1 MKNHITLKQKIVEI
15 LAYVLMWASIVIGI
29 IWSAK
34 LPKEVA
40 THFDAA
46 GNADGYGSPY
56 SFLFLPIIMLIC
68 CGISS
73 LVLHFMPP
81 DLWSMPVKVKP
92 EHAVRVYRDVV
103 WMMVGMEFCFGVF
116 TLYST
121 ITSLCRRWM
130 ACLQQHLYLWQ
141 FYLELLYGVLSRV
154 CGITGSV

>member
-56 SFLFLPIIMLIC
+56 SFLFLPIIMLIS

-116 TLYST
+116 TLYSHDNR
-121 ITSLCRRWM
+121 LYAEDGWH
-130 ACLQQHLYLWQ
+130 ACSNVYIPGSFIWN
-141 FYLELLYGVLSRV
+141 YYMVYCRV
-154 CGITGSV
+154 CAA

>member
-1 MKNHITLKQKIVEI
+1 MKSYITKKHIIVEI
-15 LAYVLMWASIVIGI
+15 ISYVLMWASIVTGI

-56 SFLFLPIIMLIC
+56 SFLFLPIIMLIT
-68 CGISS
+68 CGICS
-73 LVLHFMPP
+73 LILHFLPP
-81 DLWSMPVKVKP
+81 AQWNMPVKVKP

-121 ITSLCRRWM
+121 ITSYMQKMNGMLAATFIFM
-130 ACLQQHLYLWQ
+130 A
-141 FYLELLYGVLSRV
+141 VLF
-154 CGITGSV
+154 GIIIWCIVACVRHNR

>member
-56 SFLFLPIIMLIC
+56 SFLFL
-68 CGISS
+68 
-73 LVLHFMPP
+73 HFMPP

-121 ITSLCRRWM
+121 ITSYMQKMDGMLAATFIFLAVLFGIIIWCIV
-130 ACLQQHLYLWQ
+130 ACVRHN
-141 FYLELLYGVLSRV
+141 R
-154 CGITGSV
+154 

>member
-56 SFLFLPIIMLIC
+56 SFLFLPIIMLIS
-68 CGISS
+68 CGICS
-73 LVLHFMPP
+73 LTLHFLPP
-81 DLWSMPVKVKP
+81 SHWNMTVKVKP
-92 EHAVRVYRDVV
+92 ERAARVYGDVIWMIV
-103 WMMVGMEFCFGVF
+103 WMEFGFGVF
-116 TLYST
+116 TLYCTLASY
-121 ITSLCRRWM
+121 IQKMQSMLAATSIFMVAVFGDLIWGIV
-130 ACLQQHLYLWQ
+130 ACVRHN
-141 FYLELLYGVLSRV
+141 R
-154 CGITGSV
+154 

>member
-1 MKNHITLKQKIVEI
+1 MKSYITKKHIIVEI
-15 LAYVLMWASIVIGI
+15 ISYVLMCASIVIGI

-56 SFLFLPIIMLIC
+56 SFLFLPIIMLIT

-121 ITSLCRRWM
+121 ITAYMQKMHGMLAATFIFM
-130 ACLQQHLYLWQ
+130 A
-141 FYLELLYGVLSRV
+141 VLF
-154 CGITGSV
+154 GIIIWCIVACVRHNR

>member
-56 SFLFLPIIMLIC
+56 S

-121 ITSLCRRWM
+121 ITSYMQKMDGMLAATFIFLAVLFGIIIWCIV
-130 ACLQQHLYLWQ
+130 ACVRHN
-141 FYLELLYGVLSRV
+141 R
-154 CGITGSV
+154 

>member
-56 SFLFLPIIMLIC
+56 SFLFLPIIMLIT
-68 CGISS
+68 CGICS
-73 LVLHFMPP
+73 LILHFLPP
-81 DLWSMPVKVKP
+81 AQWNMPVKVKP
-92 EHAVRVYRDVV
+92 ERAARVYGDVIWMIV
-103 WMMVGMEFCFGVF
+103 WMEFGFGVF
-116 TLYST
+116 TLYCTLASY
-121 ITSLCRRWM
+121 IQKMQSMLAATSIFMVAVFGDLIWGIV
-130 ACLQQHLYLWQ
+130 ACVRHN
-141 FYLELLYGVLSRV
+141 R
-154 CGITGSV
+154 

>member
-56 SFLFLPIIMLIC
+56 SFLFLPIIMLIS

-92 EHAVRVYRDVV
+92 EPCGACVQ
-103 WMMVGMEFCFGVF
+103 
-116 TLYST
+116 
-121 ITSLCRRWM
+121 RR
-130 ACLQQHLYLWQ
+130 CLDD
-141 FYLELLYGVLSRV
+141 GGD
-154 CGITGSV
+154 GILFWCIYAL

>member
-56 SFLFLPIIMLIC
+56 SFLFLPIIMLIS

-116 TLYST
+116 TL
-121 ITSLCRRWM
+121 IAR
-130 ACLQQHLYLWQ
+130 
-141 FYLELLYGVLSRV
+141 
-154 CGITGSV
+154 

>member
-1 MKNHITLKQKIVEI
+1 MKSYITKKHIIVEI
-15 LAYVLMWASIVIGI
+15 ISYVLMWASIVTGI

-56 SFLFLPIIMLIC
+56 SFLFLPIIMLIT
-68 CGISS
+68 CGICS
-73 LVLHFMPP
+73 LILHFLPP
-81 DLWSMPVKVKP
+81 AQWNMPVKVKP

-121 ITSLCRRWM
+121 ITSYMQKMHGMLAATFIFM
-130 ACLQQHLYLWQ
+130 A
-141 FYLELLYGVLSRV
+141 VLF
-154 CGITGSV
+154 GIIIWCIVACVRHNR

>member
-56 SFLFLPIIMLIC
+56 SFLFLPIIMLIT
-68 CGISS
+68 CGIAFCLIFSTNG
-73 LVLHFMPP
+73 LAAIF
-81 DLWSMPVKVKP
+81 
-92 EHAVRVYRDVV
+92 DVP
-103 WMMVGMEFCFGVF
+103 C
-116 TLYST
+116 
-121 ITSLCRRWM
+121 
-130 ACLQQHLYLWQ
+130 
-141 FYLELLYGVLSRV
+141 SRYPA
-154 CGITGSV
+154 

>member
-56 SFLFLPIIMLIC
+56 SFLFLPIIMLIT
-68 CGISS
+68 CGICS
-73 LVLHFMPP
+73 LILHFLPP

-92 EHAVRVYRDVV
+92 ERAVRVYRDVV

-121 ITSLCRRWM
+121 ITSYMQKMHGMLAATFIFM
-130 ACLQQHLYLWQ
+130 A
-141 FYLELLYGVLSRV
+141 VLF
-154 CGITGSV
+154 GIIIWCIVACVRHNR

>member
-1 MKNHITLKQKIVEI
+1 
-15 LAYVLMWASIVIGI
+15 
-29 IWSAK
+29 
-34 LPKEVA
+34 
-40 THFDAA
+40 
-46 GNADGYGSPY
+46 
-56 SFLFLPIIMLIC
+56 MLIS

-121 ITSLCRRWM
+121 ITSYMQKMDGMLAATVYIPGSFIWNYYMVYCRLC
-130 ACLQQHLYLWQ
+130 AA
-141 FYLELLYGVLSRV
+141 
-154 CGITGSV
+154 

>member
-56 SFLFLPIIMLIC
+56 SFLFLPIIMLIVASAVWFYILC
-68 CGISS
+68 HPICG
-73 LVLHFMPP
+73 
-81 DLWSMPVKVKP
+81 
-92 EHAVRVYRDVV
+92 
-103 WMMVGMEFCFGVF
+103 
-116 TLYST
+116 
-121 ITSLCRRWM
+121 
-130 ACLQQHLYLWQ
+130 ACQ
-141 FYLELLYGVLSRV
+141 
-154 CGITGSV
+154 

>member
-56 SFLFLPIIMLIC
+56 SFLFLPIIMLIS

-103 WMMVGMEFCFGVF
+103 WMMAGIFFMALPE
-116 TLYST
+116 
-121 ITSLCRRWM
+121 ISLNVEPD
-130 ACLQQHLYLWQ
+130 AA
-141 FYLELLYGVLSRV
+141 LS
-154 CGITGSV
+154 ITGRLCFKKKYTNAVPISE

>member
-1 MKNHITLKQKIVEI
+1 MKNYITLKQKIVEI

-56 SFLFLPIIMLIC
+56 SFLFLPIIMLIT
-68 CGISS
+68 CGICS
-73 LVLHFMPP
+73 LILHFLPP
-81 DLWSMPVKVKP
+81 DQSSTPAKLKP
-92 EHAVRVYRDVV
+92 QHALRAYTDAQRTIAVTEISLRL
-103 WMMVGMEFCFGVF
+103 F

-121 ITSLCRRWM
+121 ITAYMQKMTGMLAATFIFM
-130 ACLQQHLYLWQ
+130 A
-141 FYLELLYGVLSRV
+141 VLF
-154 CGITGSV
+154 GIIIWCIVACVRHNR

>member
-56 SFLFLPIIMLIC
+56 SFLFLPIIMLIPTTGTMEYAGKGKTGT
-68 CGISS
+68 CGACVWGCYMDDRVDGVWVWCIHT
-73 LVLHFMPP
+73 VLHACKLYTE
-81 DLWSMPVKVKP
+81 DA
-92 EHAVRVYRDVV
+92 EHACRNFYFHGR
-103 WMMVGMEFCFGVF
+103 CFWRFDMGN
-116 TLYST
+116 
-121 ITSLCRRWM
+121 C
-130 ACLQQHLYLWQ
+130 
-141 FYLELLYGVLSRV
+141 RV
-154 CGITGSV
+154 CAA

>member
-1 MKNHITLKQKIVEI
+1 MDMDLRI
-15 LAYVLMWASIVIGI
+15 
-29 IWSAK
+29 
-34 LPKEVA
+34 
-40 THFDAA
+40 
-46 GNADGYGSPY
+46 
-56 SFLFLPIIMLIC
+56 LFLPIIMLIS

-121 ITSLCRRWM
+121 ITSYMQKMDGMLAATFIFLAVLFGIIIWCIV
-130 ACLQQHLYLWQ
+130 ACVRHN
-141 FYLELLYGVLSRV
+141 R
-154 CGITGSV
+154 